1 MSLWEL
7 TMPQDDRVPAPPLD
21 GDTDVDVLI
30 VGAGL
35 TGLWTAYYLS
45 LADAGLRVA
54 VVDRHGIGFGASGRN
69 GGWCSG
75 LLANGLGVLAERY
88 GRAPTTA
95 MQQVMH
101 DAVDE
106 VGRVL
111 EAEDLHADFAKGGT
125 ITAARTPEQHG
136 RLCEKLL
143 EARTHGL
150 TTDDLRWLEPD
161 ELDSRC
167 RMAGARAA
175 LYTPHCAAVHPMR
188 LVHAVARAAT
198 RRGVTIHGGTE
209 VLGHRTGTVTTDR
222 GQVRAGVVVLATEA
236 WTATWPGRRREIA
249 PLYSLMVGTEP
260 LSDAQWERIGLAQRE
275 TFHDARHLIV
285 YGQRTADGRIA
296 FGGRGA
302 PYHFGSRIDP
312 RFDTSE
318 AVRDLLV
325 VAVRELFPVLA
336 DVDVPSHW
344 GGPLGVPRDWQWTVG
359 FDRQAGTAWAG
370 GYVGDGVSTTNV
382 AGRTLA
388 HLITGEHSELTILPW
403 VGRSTRRWEP
413 EPLRWLGINLG
424 RQAAA
429 RADAAER
436 GSGRLPAARAHTWG
450 RVLAR
455 LTGR

>member
-1 MSLWEL
+1 
-7 TMPQDDRVPAPPLD
+7 MPASERMPAPPLD
-21 GDTDVDVLI
+21 GDADVDVLI

-45 LADAGLRVA
+45 LADAGLRIA

-75 LLANGLGVLAERY
+75 LLANGLGVLAARY
-88 GRAPTTA
+88 GRQSAIA
-95 MQQVMH
+95 MQRVMH
-101 DAVDE
+101 DAVEE
-106 VGRVL
+106 VGRIL
-111 EAEDLHADFAKGGT
+111 GREDLDADFAKGGT

-136 RLCEKLL
+136 RLFAELL

-161 ELDSRC
+161 ELDARC
-167 RMAGARAA
+167 RMTDVRAA
-175 LYTPHCAAVHPMR
+175 LYTPHCAALHPLR
-188 LVHAVARAAT
+188 LVHAVARAAA

-209 VLGHRTGTVTTDR
+209 VLSHQRGSVTTSR
-222 GQVRAGVVVLATEA
+222 GRVRAEVVVLATEA

-260 LSDAQWERIGLAQRE
+260 LNDAQWERIGLARRE
-275 TFHDARHLIV
+275 TFHDARHLII

-312 RFDTSE
+312 RFDTSQT
-318 AVRDLLV
+318 VRGLLV
-325 VAVRELFPVLA
+325 DAVRELFPVLA
-336 DVDVPSHW
+336 DVEFPVHW

-359 FDRQAGTAWAG
+359 FDRQAATAWAG

-388 HLITGEHSELTILPW
+388 DLITGQSSDLTTLPW

-429 RADAAER
+429 HADAAER
-436 GSGRLPAARAHTWG
+436 GSGPRAAAQAHRWG
-450 RVLAR
+450 RILTR